1 MKKWCMGISLI
12 VFFISLLTACS
23 DDDKVWT
30 SKRKLPGQDK
40 QQAQND
46 PMNKFRA
53 ATSIEGMLKEG
64 PGKYVQP
71 YHYVRAG
78 DINDTTK
85 GTLYAWPDQVLVK
98 LRSIPPNLKAQEVY
112 NRLIYMFA
120 ADYEPLLNDIASF
133 DPKVPVSESRKN
145 KTAQSP
151 LQVNT
156 VLVVDATSNVQ
167 SKVNSEE
174 TLFDL
179 LKVKLKES
187 IDLIQNNNSFGF
199 TQLEYSFAVYTYGGQ
214 VNKFSKLTPIEQA
227 PQMIDSTLSQVRTG
241 GQGTLSQILDQVKRD
256 LQSQTSPNVLNQV
269 FVIGTGPQGL
279 DQEASQKAK
288 ELLYSEAQAQ
298 VHTESYHTKDKKVEQ
313 QLKTIATSGLGDF
326 IRKPEHDDVLA
337 LGDDSNLTG
346 TDYKLREYKNF
357 LSESWQEVMTGRKK
371 AQWKF
376 LDDLYEEEA
385 TVLKK
390 AAQEVQMTDTERK
403 LLERKIEERKERIKQ
418 YIQGKLAPLE
428 PK

>member
-1 MKKWCMGISLI
+1 MKKWFMSIGLFVSFMI
-12 VFFISLLTACS
+12 LLTACS
-23 DDDKVWT
+23 DEEEVWT
-30 SKRKLPGQDK
+30 SKRKLPSQEK
-40 QQAQND
+40 QQAEND
-46 PMNKFRA
+46 PMNKYQA

-78 DINDTTK
+78 YNDSTK
-85 GTLYAWPDQVLVK
+85 STNHAWPKDVLLK

-120 ADYEPLLNDIASF
+120 ADYEPLLKDIASF
-133 DPKVPVSESRKN
+133 DPKVPVSQSRKD
-145 KTAQSP
+145 KTAKSP

-174 TLFDL
+174 ILFDL
-179 LKVKLKES
+179 LKEKLKEA
-187 IDLIQNNNSFGF
+187 INQIKNRDSFGF
-199 TQLEYSFAVYTYGGQ
+199 TQLKYSFAVYTYGGQ

-241 GQGTLSQILDQVKRD
+241 GQGTLSQALDQVKRD
-256 LQSQTSPNVLNQV
+256 LQGQTSPDVLNQV
-269 FVIGTGPQGL
+269 FVISSGLQGL
-279 DQEASQKAK
+279 DQEASKKAK

-298 VHTESYHTKDKKVEQ
+298 VHTETYHTKDKKVEE
-313 QLKTIATSGLGDF
+313 QLKTIADSALGDF
-326 IRKPEHDDVLA
+326 IKKPEQDDVLA
-337 LGDDSNLTG
+337 IGDDSNLTRF
-346 TDYKLREYKNF
+346 DYKPREYKDF
-357 LSESWQEVMTGRKK
+357 LNASWQEVMTGRKK
-371 AQWKF
+371 TQWKL
-376 LDDLYEEEA
+376 LDDIYSEEEV
-385 TVLKK
+385 VLRQ
-390 AAQEVQMTDTERK
+390 AAKEVQLTDTERK